1 LTPALLFLGSALYAK
16 AFGREQM
23 INSTHIRSLNI
34 RKLIADDAMFRS
46 TQPAELDVIAAG
58 SKIISVAKG
67 NPLFHQGDP
76 CTGFYLVLSG
86 GIRLAFTS
94 PDGRE
99 HTAKIAVAGDHFAEA
114 VMFLGQS
121 YPLNAYAM
129 QDAEVLFIGKDA
141 VDTCLR
147 QNPDFS
153 RLLIANLS
161 IQLHQFANKIATL
174 TLHNATQRVIGYLLR
189 YIEKGEEIGGGA
201 HFKLPASKHVIA
213 SHLNISPETL
223 SRTLRQLEDMGLMSV
238 EGNKISIPDIERF
251 RNFDAL

>member
-1 LTPALLFLGSALYAK
+1 
-16 AFGREQM
+16 
-23 INSTHIRSLNI
+23 
-34 RKLIADDAMFRS
+34 MFR
-46 TQPAELDVIAAG
+46 TAQPAELDVIANG

-67 NPLFHQGDP
+67 NPLFYQGDP

-99 HTAKIAVAGDHFAEA
+99 HTAKIAGPGDHFAEA
-114 VMFLGQS
+114 VMFLAQPF
-121 YPLNAYAM
+121 PLNASAM
-129 QDAEVLFIGKDA
+129 EDAEVLLIGKEA
-141 VDTCLR
+141 VDTCLK
-147 QNPDFS
+147 QNPEFS
-153 RLLIANLS
+153 RILIANLS
-161 IQLHQFANKIATL
+161 VQLHQFANKIATL

-189 YIEKGEEIGGGA
+189 YIEKGERTEYGV

-238 EGNKISIPDIERF
+238 NGRRISIPDIEAF
-251 RNFDAL
+251 RSFGTL

>member
-1 LTPALLFLGSALYAK
+1 
-16 AFGREQM
+16 
-23 INSTHIRSLNI
+23 
-34 RKLIADDAMFRS
+34 MFR
-46 TQPAELDVIAAG
+46 TAQAAELDVIAAG
-58 SKIISVAKG
+58 SKVISVTKG
-67 NPLFHQGDP
+67 NPLFHQGDL
-76 CTGFYLVLSG
+76 CSGFHLVLSG

-114 VMFLGQS
+114 VMFLGQP

-129 QDAEVLFIGKDA
+129 QDAEVLFIGKEA
-141 VDTCLR
+141 VDTCLK

-153 RLLIANLS
+153 RILIANLS
-161 IQLHQFANKIATL
+161 VQLHQFANKIATL

-189 YIEKGEEIGGGA
+189 YIEKDERNGGEA

-238 EGNKISIPDIERF
+238 EGRKISIPDIEKF
-251 RNFDAL
+251 RNFDTL